1 MTSISRASRL
11 WWALLIGS
19 VVTWSIAIRN
29 VAIVMEK
36 DLGIIDS
43 LYQYDRATTY
53 VNGTGLQLS
62 LDEKALTLDK
72 HLQMIGSPIP
82 SSPYAYVFMLWR
94 FDPSDP
100 GGSYRGYIA
109 NLLIAAKL
117 LRKHGSK
124 ADIIA
129 ILQLSHYSTHF
140 QLPSEYEQMLS
151 TLNIQVRYLPKE
163 TATQVKLN
171 VGGSMFTK
179 FHVYSMTEY
188 QRVLYLDS
196 DILPLANLDYLFDLS
211 MQGVLKPN
219 VLISGVY
226 QPANGGF
233 FLIEPNA
240 RRYEDIQRILQ
251 SKGERLGDK
260 ALFDPVQGWGH
271 RIEPPDRWET
281 NHPRTHGTSWTFVST
296 F

>member
-1 MTSISRASRL
+1 MTAIIFRASLL
-11 WWALLIGS
+11 WWALIIGS

-29 VAIVMEK
+29 VAILMEK
-36 DLGIIDS
+36 DIGIGIVDS
-43 LYQYDRATTY
+43 LYEYQYDRATTY
-53 VNGTGLQLS
+53 VNGTGLQQLS
-62 LDEKALTLDK
+62 LDEKTLALDK
-72 HLQMIGSPIP
+72 QP

-100 GGSYRGYIA
+100 DGAYRGYIA

-124 ADIIA
+124 ADILA
-129 ILQLSHYSTHF
+129 IFQLSHDSTYF

-151 TLNIQVRYLPKE
+151 TTLNIQVRYLPKE
-163 TATQVKLN
+163 TATQAKLN

-179 FHVYSMTEY
+179 FYVYSMTEY
-188 QRVLYLDS
+188 QRVLYLDC

-233 FLIEPNA
+233 FLIEPNT
-240 RRYEDIQRILQ
+240 RRYEEIQRILQ

-260 ALFDPVQGWGH
+260 EIFDPVQGWGH
-271 RIEPPDRWET
+271 RIEPPDQWET
-281 NHPRTHGTSWTFVST
+281 NHPRTHGTSWIFVSS
-296 F
+296 